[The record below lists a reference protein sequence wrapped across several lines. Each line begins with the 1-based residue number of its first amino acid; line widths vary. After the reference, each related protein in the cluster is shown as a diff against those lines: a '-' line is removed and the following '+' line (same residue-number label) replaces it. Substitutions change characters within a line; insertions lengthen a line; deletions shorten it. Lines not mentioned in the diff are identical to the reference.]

1 MGFFLGMEIFFLLVC
16 FILVCPFGMCI
27 KDKSHTIRMAKKLL
41 LINDELTKCLSE
53 LSHMKVYTASS
64 KDKINSDPKLM
75 ALESELF
82 GNMTAS
88 ERQQSRL
95 GAAFSVEGQSDTPSY
110 FTVYDG
116 DFTAQDLKDL
126 GALQSCL
133 KGGMYG
139 SEGKQTDVSFHREE
153 HIVNH
158 NSNTYTL
165 ILHKTRNRK
174 DELKVCSISVF
185 QEDKLMAYLFTTN
198 DPLAFDNFNCFN
210 GCATPD
216 QKPQLKSVE
225 QLVFCEGKAAMNLQ
239 MVKPMDPKQFYT
251 EVKNNA
257 FFNKDSV
264 LKVLNTT
271 GNNPLHVE
279 IHKNVYD
286 SLETSIPKEDETK
299 PRKLKAKLLELF
311 EAHFAGDYA
320 TRFHTAYI
328 TYFEGK
334 LQQDHDLIPFDH
346 YKSVGRDV
354 CAVGDYLKLF
364 EKVSLT
370 YVLSSRMHQ
379 LQISQHERSLVS
391 ALVSSCVIECS
402 NEDAIWAYKL
412 DQKDNKYDL
421 TSLVNKKNW
430 GRMFDIIADATAF
443 QKAFIEE
450 LSHHIQRQNYE
461 QAMGML
467 FYTDNEMKAFRAK
480 HSITASLPVDD
491 NAHRLGLSERILQ
504 SLWTK
509 QIIFPKELITMIARE
524 QEKHGLTYVHYVPV
538 LCKSSHKAIDIAR
551 SIGHTV

>member
-1 MGFFLGMEIFFLLVC
+1 MGCFLGMEIFFLLVF

-27 KDKSHTIRMAKKLL
+27 KDKSRTIRMAKKLL

-53 LSHMKVYTASS
+53 LSHMKVYTGSS
-64 KDKINSDPKLM
+64 KDKLNTDPKLM

-82 GNMTAS
+82 GNMTAP

-95 GAAFSVEGQSDTPSY
+95 GAAFPVEGRHNTPSY
-110 FTVYDG
+110 FTLYDG
-116 DFTAQDLKDL
+116 DFTHQDLKDL

-139 SEGKQTDVSFHREE
+139 SGGTQTDVSFHREE

-165 ILHKTRNRK
+165 ILHKTRNK
-174 DELKVCSISVF
+174 KNELKVCSISVF
-185 QEDKLMAYLFTTN
+185 QEGNFVAYLFTTN
-198 DPLAFDNFNCFN
+198 DLLAFDNFNCFN
-210 GCATPD
+210 GCAGPD
-216 QKPQLKSVE
+216 QKAQLKSVE
-225 QLVFCEGKAAMNLQ
+225 QLVFCEGKAVMNLQ
-239 MVKPMDPKQFYT
+239 MVKPMDPGLFYA
-251 EVKNNA
+251 EVKRNA
-257 FFNKDSV
+257 FFNKDRV

-279 IHKNVYD
+279 DHKNAYD
-286 SLETSIPKEDETK
+286 LLENDIPKTDVTK
-299 PRKLKAKLLELF
+299 SQQLKAKLLELF
-311 EAHFAGDYA
+311 EAHFADDYS

-334 LQQDHDLIPFDH
+334 LQQDHDLLPFDN

-354 CAVGDYLKLF
+354 CAVRDYLKLF

-402 NEDAIWAYKL
+402 NEDSIWAYKL
-412 DQKDNKYDL
+412 DEKNNKYDL
-421 TSLVNKKNW
+421 TYLVDEKNW
-430 GRMFDIIADATAF
+430 KRMFDIITDATAF
-443 QKAFIEE
+443 QDAFIYE
-450 LSHHIQRQNYE
+450 LSQHIQGQNYE
-461 QAMGML
+461 KAMGML
-467 FYTDNEMKAFRAK
+467 FYTDNEMKEFRAQK
-480 HSITASLPVDD
+480 NIIASQPADD

-524 QEKHGLTYVHYVPV
+524 QEKHGLTYVHYVPE
-538 LCKSSHKAIDIAR
+538 LRMSSHKAITIAR
-551 SIGHTV
+551 SIGH